1 MLPFEF
7 LSITADSSQ
16 AFMLSFWA
24 SMGTF
29 LGGILVVL
37 VVGLLGADPKAKSTS
52 KLMGILQSV
61 AAGVMIHMTCF
72 HLIPESTASIGAR
85 DTMVFFFGG
94 VVLFGFLE
102 LVVMPGAHN
111 HDIEED
117 HHQKED
123 KETPV
128 KSKRT
133 GPPRSSK
140 KKTSEKDASLKT
152 SKQAVANI
160 SNEDAADLYRTS
172 LITFIAMALH
182 NIPEGISVYLT
193 ALSNPKLGMQM
204 ALAIMLHNGMHE
216 KSRYARITLIN

>member
-1 MLPFEF
+1 
-7 LSITADSSQ
+7 
-16 AFMLSFWA
+16 
-24 SMGTF
+24 
-29 LGGILVVL
+29 
-37 VVGLLGADPKAKSTS
+37 
-52 KLMGILQSV
+52 
-61 AAGVMIHMTCF
+61 MIHMTCF

-85 DTMVFFFGG
+85 ETMIFFFGG
-94 VVLFGFLE
+94 VALFGFLE

-117 HHQKED
+117 HQHHNQKVD

-140 KKTSEKDASLKT
+140 KKTTGDKDVSLTT

-204 ALAIMLHNGMHE
+204 ALAIMLHNGMHGMHH
-216 KSRYARITLIN
+216 SNQLNDASISYST